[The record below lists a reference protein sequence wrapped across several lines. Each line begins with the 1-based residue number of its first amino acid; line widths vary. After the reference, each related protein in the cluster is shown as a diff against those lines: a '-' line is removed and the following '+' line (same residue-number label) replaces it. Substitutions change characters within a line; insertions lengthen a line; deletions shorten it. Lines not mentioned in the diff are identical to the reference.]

1 MSSASE
7 SAVSLA
13 HHRFEAIGTQWQI
26 DTVEE
31 LSPATRQALTTV
43 IDEYDYAFSRFRSD
57 SLVSQAARQPGC
69 HQLPAPAQQLGRLY
83 RTLYELTDGAM
94 TPLLAES
101 LEHLGYGASYSLK
114 AGEGFLAAPNWEAAI
129 DWRGTELQTKMPV
142 VLDLGAA
149 GKGQLVDLLSQVLA
163 EAGLDGF
170 VVDAS
175 GDLFNSLP
183 DALSIALEHPYDAR
197 SAIGVVQL
205 GGANSRY
212 RAICASASNRRSWG
226 DGLHHVL
233 DGGTGKPVHTVVA
246 TWALAADTMH
256 ADGLATALFFTDHST
271 LQQEFDFA
279 SVRLFSN
286 GRAELSENFDGE
298 LFFRS
303 DDR

>member
-7 SAVSLA
+7 SAASLA
-13 HHRFEAIGTQWQI
+13 QHRFEAIGTQWQI
-26 DTVEE
+26 DTTEE
-31 LSPATRQALTTV
+31 LSQATRRALATV
-43 IDEYDYAFSRFRSD
+43 IDEYDHAFSRFRSD
-57 SLVSQAARQPGC
+57 SLVSQAAHQPG
-69 HQLPAPAQQLGRLY
+69 HYQLPAPAQQLGQLY

-101 LEHLGYGASYSLK
+101 LDHLGYGPDYSLK
-114 AGEGFLAAPNWEAAI
+114 ASEGFLAAPSWEAAI
-129 DWRGTELQTKMPV
+129 NWQGTALQTKLPV

-149 GKGQLVDLLSQVLA
+149 GKGQLVDLLSRVLTD
-163 EAGLDGF
+163 AGLEGF

-175 GDLFNSLP
+175 GDLFSSLSGE
-183 DALSIALEHPYDAR
+183 LSIALEHPYDAR

-205 GGANSRY
+205 GGTGSRY

-246 TWALAADTMH
+246 TWAVANDAMH

-286 GRAELSENFDGE
+286 GRAEVSENFDGE

-303 DDR
+303 DKR